1 MLKGSDGLVSLA
13 LSSDG
18 EGRSGLGETKARPK
32 ATGLMIDKHALVH
45 YLNEKIVHMEEGGW
59 GINER

>member
-1 MLKGSDGLVSLA
+1 MSLA
-13 LSSDG
+13 SPSNGG
-18 EGRSGLGETKARPK
+18 ERSGSGETQARPK

>member
-1 MLKGSDGLVSLA
+1 MSLA

-18 EGRSGLGETKARPK
+18 KGRSDLGETQARPK
-32 ATGLMIDKHALVH
+32 ASGLMIDKHALVH